1 MNKKIIAV
9 LSLLIVVAGASAV
22 SAFGFDDI
30 LGGDSNNETVTID
43 EFEFNIPAGFVED
56 TNYSKENVSASV
68 GVIDYTYDQ
77 KLFERG
83 HVAVSILV
91 ADYGEN
97 KVTNDVVGA
106 IGGNETTI
114 AGIDGYL
121 DYNNNIYSF
130 NYAKNDKLVTIT
142 SSDKDVIS
150 DFIIA

>member
-1 MNKKIIAV
+1 MNKRIIAI

-22 SAFGFDDI
+22 SAFGFDD
-30 LGGDSNNETVTID
+30 LMGGDSNETVTINGFD
-43 EFEFNIPAGFVED
+43 FNVPAGFEED
-56 TNYSKENVSASV
+56 ANYSKENESASV

-77 KLFERG
+77 KLFEKG
-83 HVAVSILV
+83 PVAVSILV

-97 KVTNDVVGA
+97 KVTDDVVAA
-106 IGGNETTI
+106 IGGNQTTI

-121 DYNNNIYSF
+121 DYNNGIYSF

-142 SSDKDVIS
+142 SSDEDVIS